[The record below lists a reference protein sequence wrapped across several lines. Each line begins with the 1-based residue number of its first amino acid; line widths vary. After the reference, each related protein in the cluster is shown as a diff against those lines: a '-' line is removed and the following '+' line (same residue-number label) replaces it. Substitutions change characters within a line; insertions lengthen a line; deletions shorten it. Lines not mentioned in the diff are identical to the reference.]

1 MSGWVLSVTAVV
13 CLTVLLDIIM
23 PDGQMKKYV
32 KGIVS
37 IIVIFVIVTPL
48 ASLAVGKFDLTK
60 GNITIDSDMLESLE
74 STSDRYREIQLESML
89 SEDGI
94 TADVKVVSENGKKK
108 VEVIIKNEVLSE
120 NEMNILKQKVSKTV
134 AEFLDIDDS
143 DVGVE
148 VSDGS

>member
-94 TADVKVVSENGKKK
+94 TADVKIVSENGKKK
-108 VEVIIKNEVLSE
+108 VEVIIKNKVLSE

>member
-94 TADVKVVSENGKKK
+94 TADVKIVSENGKKK
-108 VEVIIKNEVLSE
+108 VEVIIKNGVLSE

>member
-48 ASLAVGKFDLTK
+48 TSLAVGKFDLTK

-89 SEDGI
+89 SDDGI
-94 TADVKVVSENGKKK
+94 TADVKIVSENGKKK

>member
-48 ASLAVGKFDLTK
+48 ASLAGKQPRFTACGATEGMRRAVEDFVG
-60 GNITIDSDMLESLE
+60 
-74 STSDRYREIQLESML
+74 
-89 SEDGI
+89 
-94 TADVKVVSENGKKK
+94 
-108 VEVIIKNEVLSE
+108 
-120 NEMNILKQKVSKTV
+120 
-134 AEFLDIDDS
+134 
-143 DVGVE
+143 
-148 VSDGS
+148 

>member
-89 SEDGI
+89 SDDGI
-94 TADVKVVSENGKKK
+94 TADVKIVSEDGKKK

>member
-60 GNITIDSDMLESLE
+60 GNITIDSDMLASLE
-74 STSDRYREIQLESML
+74 STSDRYREIQLEGML

-94 TADVKVVSENGKKK
+94 TADVKIVSENGKKK

>member
-74 STSDRYREIQLESML
+74 GTSDRYREIQLESML
-89 SEDGI
+89 SDDGI
-94 TADVKVVSENGKKK
+94 TADVKIVSENGKKK

-143 DVGVE
+143 DVGVG

>member
-74 STSDRYREIQLESML
+74 STSDRYREIQLEGML

-94 TADVKVVSENGKKK
+94 TADVKIVSENGKKK

>member
-74 STSDRYREIQLESML
+74 STSDRYRETQLESML

-94 TADVKVVSENGKKK
+94 TADVKIVSENGKKK
-108 VEVIIKNEVLSE
+108 VEVIIKNQVLSE

>member
-94 TADVKVVSENGKKK
+94 TADVKIVSENGKKK
-108 VEVIIKNEVLSE
+108 VEVIIKNGVLSE

-143 DVGVE
+143 DVDVE

>member
-37 IIVIFVIVTPL
+37 IIVIFVIITPL
-48 ASLAVGKFDLTK
+48 ASIAVGEFDLTK
-60 GNITIDSDMLESLE
+60 GNITIDSDMLDNLE
-74 STSDRYREIQLESML
+74 STSDRYRETQLESML
-89 SEDGI
+89 SDDDI
-94 TADVKVVSENGKKK
+94 TADVKIENDNGKKK
-108 VEVIIKNEVLSE
+108 VEVIIQNQVLSE
-120 NEMNILKQKVSKTV
+120 NEMNILKQKVKDTV
-134 AEFLDIDDS
+134 TDFLGIDS
-143 DVGVE
+143 GSVSVE

>member
-60 GNITIDSDMLESLE
+60 GNITIDSDMLTSLE
-74 STSDRYREIQLESML
+74 STSDRYRGIQLEGML

-94 TADVKVVSENGKKK
+94 TADVKIVSENGKKK

>member
-89 SEDGI
+89 SDDGI
-94 TADVKVVSENGKKK
+94 TADVKIVSENGKKK
-108 VEVIIKNEVLSE
+108 VEVIIQKQVLSE

>member
-48 ASLAVGKFDLTK
+48 ASLVVGKFDLTK

-89 SEDGI
+89 SDDGI
-94 TADVKVVSENGKKK
+94 TADVKIVSDNGKKK

>member
-89 SEDGI
+89 SDDGI
-94 TADVKVVSENGKKK
+94 TADVKIVSENGKKK

>member
-60 GNITIDSDMLESLE
+60 GNITIDSDMLASLE

-94 TADVKVVSENGKKK
+94 TADVKIVR
-108 VEVIIKNEVLSE
+108 
-120 NEMNILKQKVSKTV
+120 KVSKTV

>member
-60 GNITIDSDMLESLE
+60 GNISIDSDMLESLE

-89 SEDGI
+89 SDDGI
-94 TADVKVVSENGKKK
+94 TADVKIVSDNGKKK

>member
-89 SEDGI
+89 SDDGI
-94 TADVKVVSENGKKK
+94 TADVKILSENGKKK

-120 NEMNILKQKVSKTV
+120 NEMNILKQKVFKTV

>member
-89 SEDGI
+89 SDDGI
-94 TADVKVVSENGKKK
+94 TADVKIVSENGKKK
-108 VEVIIKNEVLSE
+108 VEVIIKNEVLSK

>member
-60 GNITIDSDMLESLE
+60 GNITIDSDMLASLE

-94 TADVKVVSENGKKK
+94 TADVKIVSENGKKK

>member
-1 MSGWVLSVTAVV
+1 
-13 CLTVLLDIIM
+13 M

-89 SEDGI
+89 SDDGI
-94 TADVKVVSENGKKK
+94 TADVKIVSENGKKK

-148 VSDGS
+148 VSNGS

>member
-37 IIVIFVIVTPL
+37 IIVIFVIITPL
-48 ASLAVGKFDLTK
+48 ASIAVGEFDLTK
-60 GNITIDSDMLESLE
+60 GNITIDSDMLDNLE
-74 STSDRYREIQLESML
+74 STSDRYRETQLEAML
-89 SEDGI
+89 SDDDI
-94 TADVKVVSENGKKK
+94 TADVKIENDNGKKK
-108 VEVIIKNEVLSE
+108 VEVIIQNQVLSE
-120 NEMNILKQKVSKTV
+120 NEMNILKQKVKDTV
-134 AEFLDIDDS
+134 TDFLGIDS
-143 DVGVE
+143 GSVSVE